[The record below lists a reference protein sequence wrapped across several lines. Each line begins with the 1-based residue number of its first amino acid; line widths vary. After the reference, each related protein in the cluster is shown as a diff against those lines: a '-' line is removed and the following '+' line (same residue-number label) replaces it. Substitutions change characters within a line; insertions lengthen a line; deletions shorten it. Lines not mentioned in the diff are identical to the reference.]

1 MSAEE
6 LPDTGEWV
14 VVYDAGFGMSRPQWS
29 KAKGHLLSGIEVD
42 LLDSDGDVVLPDM
55 YFAKGEFA
63 RLGGGIPASWDG
75 DADVEVEDG
84 PHGRPSITERVE
96 SSPRRGPAETIYD
109 LAREDMDT
117 AVAKGQAAAG
127 RHPASQ
133 IFHDIL
139 VEMGDLHDRKQA
151 DYGSPTDPFANVRGS
166 TAFGISPW
174 VGAIVRAN
182 DKMNRL
188 QAAARGQNLVNESI
202 EDSLLDLAVYAIIGL
217 VLFRQENEEL
227 ADIGH
232 GD

>member
-1 MSAEE
+1 MDRVRE
-6 LPDTGEWV
+6 GEWV
-14 VVYDAGFGMSRPQWS
+14 VVYDPVFQMSSPQWTKVNS
-29 KAKGHLLSGIEVD
+29 LGCAHSDRIYADINDITAG
-42 LLDSDGDVVLPDM
+42 DGDGRNVL
-55 YFAKGEFA
+55 FLAGEFA
-63 RLGGGIPASWDG
+63 RIGEGNPESWDG
-75 DADVEVEDG
+75 DLGVNIEAG
-84 PHGRPSITERVE
+84 PHGAPTEMDQVAVIRERVQD
-96 SSPRRGPAETIYD
+96 SMPTPT
-109 LAREDMDT
+109 ARE
-117 AVAKGQAAAG
+117 Q